1 MLKSREISVPYRD
14 NPVLENLGPPPDRHC
29 FANFWGKFSGGFG
42 SGLNSSFF
50 LVLFIHALLPKSVK
64 TLGLGRNSIH
74 WEPLRY
80 YVEVGESKI
89 THIWGEYKGGQKKI
103 GVTKGETA
111 LTT

>member
-1 MLKSREISVPYRD
+1 MSTKT
-14 NPVLENLGPPPDRHC
+14 LGLGRNSILWEPFRLRG
-29 FANFWGKFSGGFG
+29 AMFG
-42 SGLNSSFF
+42 VYADLVF

-89 THIWGEYKGGQKKI
+89 THKWGEYKGGQKKI
-103 GVTKGETA
+103 GVTMGETT